1 MKLKIVS
8 VLLVSLMVFSCNKE
22 QNTLDAVN
30 NVMVKDSLQLYKKM
44 YDEAAYFS
52 IDKNEN
58 AQKKFAP
65 QEVEIVM
72 AKVVQD
78 FTTLNQQEGGNPL
91 LPVDNTGNKTK
102 VNKMSVIN
110 HQWIIID
117 FYGEGVVGELLI
129 NYQYSPDSATVF
141 KVLDTVIY

>member
-1 MKLKIVS
+1 MKVKTLSI
-8 VLLVSLMVFSCNKE
+8 LLLSFLVFSCNKE
-22 QNTLDAVN
+22 KNALDAVN

-110 HQWIIID
+110 HQWLIID
-117 FYGEGVVGELLI
+117 FYGEGIVGELLI
-129 NYQYSPDSATVF
+129 KYEYNTDATTEF
-141 KVLDTVIY
+141 KVLDNVLY

>member
-1 MKLKIVS
+1 MKVKTLSI
-8 VLLVSLMVFSCNKE
+8 LLLSFLVFSCNKE
-22 QNTLDAVN
+22 KNALDAVN

-91 LPVDNTGNKTK
+91 LPIDNTGNKTK

-110 HQWIIID
+110 HQWLIID
-117 FYGEGVVGELLI
+117 FYAEGIVGELLI
-129 NYQYSPDSATVF
+129 KYEYNTDATTEF
-141 KVLDTVIY
+141 KVLDTVLY

>member
-1 MKLKIVS
+1 MKVKTLSI
-8 VLLVSLMVFSCNKE
+8 LLLSFLVFSCNKE
-22 QNTLDAVN
+22 KNTLDAVN
-30 NVMVKDSLQLYKKM
+30 NVMVKDSLELYKKL
-44 YDEAAYFS
+44 YEEAAYFS
-52 IDKNEN
+52 IDRNEN

-65 QEVEIVM
+65 QEVDIAM

-91 LPVDNTGNKTK
+91 LPIDSSGNPTK

-110 HQWIIID
+110 HQWLIID
-117 FYGEGVVGELLI
+117 FFGEGVVGELLI
-129 NYQYSPDSATVF
+129 KYEYSPDNATVF

>member
-1 MKLKIVS
+1 MKVKTLSI
-8 VLLVSLMVFSCNKE
+8 LLLSFLVFSCNKE
-22 QNTLDAVN
+22 KNALDAVN

-110 HQWIIID
+110 HQWLIID
-117 FYGEGVVGELLI
+117 FYGEGIVGELLI
-129 NYQYSPDSATVF
+129 KYEYNTDATTEF
-141 KVLDTVIY
+141 KVLDTVLY

>member
-1 MKLKIVS
+1 
-8 VLLVSLMVFSCNKE
+8 
-22 QNTLDAVN
+22 
-30 NVMVKDSLQLYKKM
+30 MVKDSLQLYKKM

-129 NYQYSPDSATVF
+129 KYEYNTEANTEF

>member
-1 MKLKIVS
+1 MKVKTLSI
-8 VLLVSLMVFSCNKE
+8 LLLSFLVFSCNKE
-22 QNTLDAVN
+22 KNALDAVN

-91 LPVDNTGNKTK
+91 LPIDNTGNKTK

-110 HQWIIID
+110 HQWLIID
-117 FYGEGVVGELLI
+117 FYGEGIVGELLI
-129 NYQYSPDSATVF
+129 KYEYNTDATTEF
-141 KVLDTVIY
+141 KVLDTVLY

>member
-1 MKLKIVS
+1 MKVKTLSI
-8 VLLVSLMVFSCNKE
+8 LLLSFLVFSCNKE
-22 QNTLDAVN
+22 KNALDAVN

-91 LPVDNTGNKTK
+91 LPIDNTGNKTK

-110 HQWIIID
+110 HQWLIID
-117 FYGEGVVGELLI
+117 FYGEGIVGELLI
-129 NYQYSPDSATVF
+129 KYEYNTDATTEF
-141 KVLDTVIY
+141 KVLDNVLY

>member
-1 MKLKIVS
+1 MKVKTLSI
-8 VLLVSLMVFSCNKE
+8 LLLSFLVFSCNKE
-22 QNTLDAVN
+22 KNALDAVN

-91 LPVDNTGNKTK
+91 LPIDNTGNKTK

-110 HQWIIID
+110 HQWLIID
-117 FYGEGVVGELLI
+117 FYGEGIVGELLI
-129 NYQYSPDSATVF
+129 KYEYNTDATTEF

>member
-1 MKLKIVS
+1 MKVKTLSI
-8 VLLVSLMVFSCNKE
+8 LLLSFLVFSCNKE
-22 QNTLDAVN
+22 KNTLDAVN

-91 LPVDNTGNKTK
+91 LPIDNTGNKTK

-110 HQWIIID
+110 HQWLIID
-117 FYGEGVVGELLI
+117 FYGEGIVGELLI
-129 NYQYSPDSATVF
+129 KYEYNTDATTEF
-141 KVLDTVIY
+141 KVLDTVLY

>member
-1 MKLKIVS
+1 MKVKTLSI
-8 VLLVSLMVFSCNKE
+8 LLLSFLVFSCDKE
-22 QNTLDAVN
+22 KNALDAVN

-110 HQWIIID
+110 HQWLIID
-117 FYGEGVVGELLI
+117 FYGEGIVGELLI
-129 NYQYSPDSATVF
+129 KYEYNTDATTEF
-141 KVLDTVIY
+141 KVLDTVLY

>member
-1 MKLKIVS
+1 MKVKTLSI
-8 VLLVSLMVFSCNKE
+8 LLLSFLVFSCNKE
-22 QNTLDAVN
+22 KNALDAVN

-78 FTTLNQQEGGNPL
+78 FTILNQQEGGNPL
-91 LPVDNTGNKTK
+91 LPIDNTGNKTK

-110 HQWIIID
+110 HQWLIID
-117 FYGEGVVGELLI
+117 FYGEGIVGELLI
-129 NYQYSPDSATVF
+129 KYEYNTDATTEF
-141 KVLDTVIY
+141 KVLDTVLY

>member
-1 MKLKIVS
+1 MKVKTLSI
-8 VLLVSLMVFSCNKE
+8 LLLSFLVFSCNKE
-22 QNTLDAVN
+22 KNALDAVN

-78 FTTLNQQEGGNPL
+78 FTRLNQQEGGNPL
-91 LPVDNTGNKTK
+91 LPIDNTGNKTK

-110 HQWIIID
+110 HQWLIID
-117 FYGEGVVGELLI
+117 FYGEGIVGELLI
-129 NYQYSPDSATVF
+129 KYEYNTDATTEF
-141 KVLDTVIY
+141 KVLDTVLY